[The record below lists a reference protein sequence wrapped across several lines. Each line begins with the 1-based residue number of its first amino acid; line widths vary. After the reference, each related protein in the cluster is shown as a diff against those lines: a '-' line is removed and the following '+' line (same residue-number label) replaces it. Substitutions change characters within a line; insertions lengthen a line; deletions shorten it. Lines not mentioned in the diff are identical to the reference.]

1 MDRAVSG
8 GFDRQMGM
16 GMGNSTGNGMGM
28 GMGMGGSVRE
38 PLVRAG
44 NMESDL
50 R

>member
-28 GMGMGGSVRE
+28 GMGGSVRE